1 MHASNT
7 TPFPST
13 LRMRLRRICFENW
26 ILIAGISVVV
36 GVGTFKIL
44 DAHERDQYRAE
55 RAPVISEATPRI
67 EAIFRAWTTIT
78 PGLDIDRS
86 HPSVL
91 KWDGASSK
99 IIGIVHVP
107 SNDIER
113 FLFETEHMPDRWIV
127 YAQSASGRF
136 FSLTASWD
144 YETRSPVFD
153 EGPRTLTKL
162 EMIQI
167 GIKMNWVEEM
177 KAIGVVVEN
186 A

>member
-44 DAHERDQYRAE
+44 DAHELDQYRAE
-55 RAPVISEATPRI
+55 RAPVISETAPRI
-67 EAIFRAWTTIT
+67 EALFRGWTAIT
-78 PGLDIDRS
+78 PDLDIDRRN
-86 HPSVL
+86 PSVL
-91 KWDGASSK
+91 KWDGALSK
-99 IIGIVHVP
+99 LIGIVHVP
-107 SNDIER
+107 SNKVEL
-113 FLFETEHMPDRWIV
+113 FGFETELTPDRWIV

-136 FSLTASWD
+136 FSLTASWSYD
-144 YETRSPVFD
+144 TQSPVLG
-153 EGPRTLTKL
+153 EGPRTLTNP

-167 GIKMNWVEEM
+167 GIEMNWVDQL
-177 KAIGVVVEN
+177 KAIGVVVED